1 MKAAGLH
8 KLIEAVIKNKE
19 RVVLYVVFL
28 AFFVF
33 VGGGFF
39 LQHTRQQGI
48 EPAKEARPK
57 AVELKVQKSAG
68 GAEHGSGGEGHGN
81 DGAESAPF
89 FLEPSPGEL
98 LQQLTSLEN
107 LNEGVIEG
115 KYMGL
120 RVLWPAYFF
129 ALEDGQAGKATM
141 VLDVDEN
148 GFGVIIQS
156 QIDLA
161 ANPRVKT
168 LEVGEKLWIG
178 GEIEMVDR
186 TGTGTVV
193 LKAESFF
200 FDGDPLFS
208 QPTPGK

>member
-1 MKAAGLH
+1 MKDAWLDDLLE
-8 KLIEAVIKNKE
+8 KIKKNKE
-19 RVVLYVVFL
+19 RVILYAVFL

-39 LQHTRQQGI
+39 IQHSRKQGM
-48 EPAKEARPK
+48 EPIKEATPK
-57 AVELKVQKSAG
+57 VVELKVQKSTG
-68 GAEHGSGGEGHGN
+68 GGEAATG
-81 DGAESAPF
+81 GAESAPF

-115 KYMGL
+115 KFMGL

-129 ALEDGQAGKATM
+129 ALEDGQSGKSTL

-148 GFGVIIQS
+148 GFGVVIETQV
-156 QIDLA
+156 DLTA
-161 ANPRVKT
+161 YPRIKS

-186 TGTGTVV
+186 TGTGTIV

-200 FDGDPLFS
+200 FDGDPHFS
-208 QPTPGK
+208 RPAASK